1 MENGFDTETG
11 FVETASRFF
20 EVELAAC
27 FKAIYKT
34 SVSHLSTS
42 IPPSAPNLETMPSQ
56 FYLYGKESSSSKEVD
71 LSEAKDAKSIRQ
83 VVGAEFS
90 IAVSSTISFHRSP
103 EKNTLPSDLSS
114 LSDDEL
120 LKLGDEK
127 VALLISGKQVRDVP
141 GPSGGLPFIGGYS

>member
-1 MENGFDTETG
+1 
-11 FVETASRFF
+11 
-20 EVELAAC
+20 
-27 FKAIYKT
+27 
-34 SVSHLSTS
+34 
-42 IPPSAPNLETMPSQ
+42 MPSQ